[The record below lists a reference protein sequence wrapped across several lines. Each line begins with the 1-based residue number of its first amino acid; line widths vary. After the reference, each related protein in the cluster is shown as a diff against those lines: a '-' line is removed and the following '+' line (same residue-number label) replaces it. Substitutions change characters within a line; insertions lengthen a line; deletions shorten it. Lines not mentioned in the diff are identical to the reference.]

1 MEHREFIERI
11 SEDPI
16 ITAVKSDKGL
26 EKSFQADSQAVFI
39 LYGDVATIPRIV
51 GKIKEHGKIA
61 MVHMDLING
70 LSAKTAAVDFIRE
83 YTDADGIITTKASL
97 MQYAKKL
104 GLNTVLRYFVLDSIA
119 FENIRK
125 ESQPGMVQPDI
136 IEILP
141 GVILPTVISEINR
154 ITRVPIMTGGLI
166 STKEEVISALNGGA
180 SAISTT
186 NEAVWFL

>member
-39 LYGDVATIPRIV
+39 LYGDVAAIPHIV
-51 GKIKEHGKIA
+51 EKIKEHGKIA

-70 LSAKTAAVDFIRE
+70 LSAKTAAVDFIRK

-104 GLNTVLRYFVLDSIA
+104 GLNTVLRYFVLDSMA
-119 FENIRK
+119 FENIKK
-125 ESQPGMVQPDI
+125 ESQPGMAQPDM

-141 GVILPTVISEINR
+141 GVILPSVIHEINS
-154 ITRVPIMTGGLI
+154 IARVPVIAGGLI

-186 NEAVWFL
+186 NEKVWFF